1 LEIQFI
7 RARSKMKNTVK
18 RSLFKTITWRIVG
31 SIDTMVISYIITG
44 NWKFGI
50 AIGSVEVVSKMILY
64 YLHER
69 VWQRV
74 NWGKN
79 E

>member
-1 LEIQFI
+1 
-7 RARSKMKNTVK
+7 MKNTVK
-18 RSLFKTITWRIVG
+18 RSIFKTVTWRIVG
-31 SIDTMVISYIITG
+31 SIDTMVVSYIITG
-44 NWKFGI
+44 NWKFGL
-50 AIGSVEVVSKMILY
+50 AIGGVEVVSKMILN

-79 E
+79 D

>member
-1 LEIQFI
+1 
-7 RARSKMKNTVK
+7 MKNTVK